1 MLTSCQKRARK
12 SVIIISL
19 TFFSSKI
26 FNSNSSKNF
35 NETFTYIL
43 IKIDEKATKIS
54 SGYEKSAKELQ
65 KSSFTLKNLK

>member
-12 SVIIISL
+12 KRLCVIIISL

-26 FNSNSSKNF
+26 FISNSAKNF

-43 IKIDEKATKIS
+43 IKIDEKAAKIS
-54 SGYEKSAKELQ
+54 SGYEKSAK
-65 KSSFTLKNLK
+65 